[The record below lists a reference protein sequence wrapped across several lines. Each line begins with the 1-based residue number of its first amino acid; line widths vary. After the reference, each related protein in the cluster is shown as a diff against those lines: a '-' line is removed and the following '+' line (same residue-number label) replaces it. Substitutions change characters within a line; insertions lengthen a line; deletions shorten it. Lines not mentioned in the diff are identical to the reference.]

1 MVTVNWLP
9 DFKDPPAHCGH
20 VMFWIWN
27 GEVNERR
34 ITQMLEGFAEQGVG
48 GMFVHSRTGLLT
60 EYLSD
65 RWFELWEHS
74 AYLVQTIIQSFGEMV
89 PSETDS
95 FIPWLDEAHEVA
107 ENCFQLLCKGALM
120 EKFCGND

>member
-1 MVTVNWLP
+1 MKMIDWLS

-34 ITQMLEGFAEQGVG
+34 ISQMLEGFAEQGVG

-60 EYLSD
+60 EYLS
-65 RWFELWEHS
+65 
-74 AYLVQTIIQSFGEMV
+74 
-89 PSETDS
+89 
-95 FIPWLDEAHEVA
+95 
-107 ENCFQLLCKGALM
+107 
-120 EKFCGND
+120 